1 MANMPEVNAVF
12 GAAPE
17 IAFPSDEAPKGLKAV
32 EIVEGDGPMVR
43 RGDTVTVNYHGV
55 VWGKDTSFDSSFAR
69 HQPASFGIGVGQVI
83 RGWDQTV
90 PGHNVGSRLVVS
102 IPPRSP
108 PAPECRP
115 SPRPDRRPPSSR
127 RHRPRLGIPLP
138 LRRSRRCA

>member
-55 VWGKDTSFDSSFAR
+55 VWGKNTPFDSPATSRQASASASAR
-69 HQPASFGIGVGQVI
+69 
-83 RGWDQTV
+83 
-90 PGHNVGSRLVVS
+90 
-102 IPPRSP
+102 
-108 PAPECRP
+108 
-115 SPRPDRRPPSSR
+115 
-127 RHRPRLGIPLP
+127 
-138 LRRSRRCA
+138 

>member
-55 VWGKDTSFDSSFAR
+55 VWGKNTPFDSSFAR

-90 PGHNVGSRLVVS
+90 PGHNVGSRLVA
-102 IPPRSP
+102 R
-108 PAPECRP
+108 AC
-115 SPRPDRRPPSSR
+115 RRPASAAATHSYSSSTSSR
-127 RHRPRLGIPLP
+127 PADRMMAVI
-138 LRRSRRCA
+138 